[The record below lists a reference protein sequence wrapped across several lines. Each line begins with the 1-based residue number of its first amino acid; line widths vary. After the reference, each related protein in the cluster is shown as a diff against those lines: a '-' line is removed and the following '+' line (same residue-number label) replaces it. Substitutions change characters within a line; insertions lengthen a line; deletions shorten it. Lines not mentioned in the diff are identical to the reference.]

1 MTTNKQPDAPQKPRD
16 SLPSSR
22 GCHGISG
29 TLGPRWPSTLIKENA
44 LVPRV
49 LGLAGFVL
57 FLPLSST
64 HSCGGD
70 NVKVT
75 LVVILASEEGNKIDK
90 RLATIADEI
99 RKHEPKLKSFH
110 LKSMTTKSLAPG
122 EKMPF
127 ALIEDKNA
135 LVVIKH
141 GADKE
146 NRVSLAVTAPN
157 QAEIV

>member
-1 MTTNKQPDAPQKPRD
+1 M
-16 SLPSSR
+16 
-22 GCHGISG
+22 
-29 TLGPRWPSTLIKENA
+29 
-44 LVPRV
+44 VPRV

-157 QAEIV
+157 QAEIVYRCVCGKFLPIITRYYTKSKERLILAVRVQPCND